1 MSNLAYDY
9 SRYNELP
16 IENDIEEEKP
26 QQPQRLVKKKSKR
39 VNSVVMAIAGGVMFL
54 ALVTPYIWR
63 LNAIMNCNIQI
74 DKQNLK
80 KAELTAEIN
89 RLKAEYDSK
98 IDYKKVEEVAVTK
111 LGFVPASK
119 VKYIKD

>member
-26 QQPQRLVKKKSKR
+26 QQPQRVVKKKSKR
-39 VNSVVMAIAGGVMFL
+39 VNSVVMAIAGGLMFL

-98 IDYKKVEEVAVTK
+98 I
-111 LGFVPASK
+111 
-119 VKYIKD
+119 